1 MTRSELNQILSWLD
15 AGKLQIRL
23 GREWVDYVI
32 GKHADIWYP
41 SDQFD
46 LYRQKH
52 TPTLRPWRPEEVPVG
67 ALLRRRFKPN
77 NIVVILAANTVGTF
91 PSVIVDRQ
99 NFDGITALYL
109 GDLLSYHGGHNGDAM
124 EHSLDHGKT
133 WLPCGVT
140 E

>member
-1 MTRSELNQILSWLD
+1 MTPEQAKKFLPIVTAYAEGKQIQLKCGGGWLD
-15 AGKLQIRL
+15 FADLDFTCAPA
-23 GREWVDYVI
+23 DYRI
-32 GKHADIWYP
+32 KP
-41 SDQFD
+41 
-46 LYRQKH
+46 

-77 NIVVILAANTVGTF
+77 NIVVILAANTVGNF

-133 WLPCGVT
+133 WLPCGVA

>member
-1 MTRSELNQILSWLD
+1 MTRSELNQVLSWLD

-41 SDQFD
+41 TDQFE

-67 ALLRRRFKPN
+67 ALLKSDNMLPTLIMSTYIDKVLQKPCISFIRYN
-77 NIVVILAANTVGTF
+77 SYMDRLD
-91 PSVIVDRQ
+91 VDRM
-99 NFDGITALYL
+99 FCS
-109 GDLLSYHGGHNGDAM
+109 DLLTNIYHCV
-124 EHSLDHGKT
+124 HSVDHGKT
-133 WLPCGVT
+133 WLPCGVA